1 MERSSYYA
9 LGTPSIS
16 GNAIRFSLVTEAE
29 KIGKLL
35 NGLERLNIP
44 HKVNKLGKLRGQS
57 ESLLSGLTSQ
67 QARVLKLAHTMG
79 YYEIPRRTST
89 QDLAKM
95 LEMDKATVGEHLR
108 RAEKN
113 VFDKL
118 ITGS

>member
-1 MERSSYYA
+1 
-9 LGTPSIS
+9 
-16 GNAIRFSLVTEAE
+16 
-29 KIGKLL
+29 
-35 NGLERLNIP
+35 
-44 HKVNKLGKLRGQS
+44 
-57 ESLLSGLTSQ
+57 
-67 QARVLKLAHTMG
+67 MG